1 MVFVILDF
9 FSMTLE
15 MRKDDFSIDFSNL
28 FSVMP
33 LS

>member
-28 FSVMP
+28 FT
-33 LS
+33 